1 VNAELTKTHQ
11 QLLDEINRMWF
22 SAASGD
28 YGFVVEQA
36 ETLLILAKHAQ
47 EIVEREE
54 R

>member
-1 VNAELTKTHQ
+1 MNAELVKTHQ
-11 QLLDEINRMWF
+11 QLLDEINKAWF

-28 YGFVVEQA
+28 YAFVLEQA
-36 ETLLILAKHAQ
+36 ETVVILAKHAQ

>member
-1 VNAELTKTHQ
+1 MNAELAKTHQ

-28 YGFVVEQA
+28 YVVVLEQID
-36 ETLLILAKHAQ
+36 TLLILAKHAQ